1 MVATIEQG
9 NVAAGEKLLKYYLS
23 GVENPSSE
31 YIATAVL
38 AVIDEMQTSAPEAFS
53 VMVSY
58 LRDVNTGL
66 EESIVDRALEITEN
80 KIIEQQAGNVSNQ
93 QQEPSLEKEFAAI
106 AATYHIPTR

>member
-1 MVATIEQG
+1 MVTTIEQRS
-9 NVAAGEKLLKYYLS
+9 VAAGEKLLKYYLS

-31 YIATAVL
+31 YVATAVL
-38 AVIDEMQTSAPEAFS
+38 AVIDEMPTSAPEAFS

-66 EESIVDRALEITEN
+66 KESIVDRALEITEN

-93 QQEPSLEKEFAAI
+93 SKALSLEQEFAAI
-106 AATYHIPTR
+106 AAENSDLSL